1 MGDGIDIFG
10 LQAHDDRHS
19 ETERLL
25 RRLVEQVGQLSIDRG
40 VTRTELRR
48 ARLDIEVLSESKVSS
63 GDVDPA
69 LVEFNE
75 KVKAARVRL
84 EDTREAAAEEW
95 ETAQAELFAAIEEL
109 NASVEE

>member
-1 MGDGIDIFG
+1 MTDRLDIFG

-25 RRLVEQVGQLSIDRG
+25 RRLVEQVGQLSIDLG

-48 ARLDIEVLSESKVSS
+48 VTLDLQALQDSS
-63 GDVDPA
+63 VRGDDIDPA

-75 KVKAARVRL
+75 KVKAARDRL
-84 EDTREAAAEEW
+84 EDTREVASAEWAES
-95 ETAQAELFAAIEEL
+95 QAELFAAIEEL
-109 NASVEE
+109 NAAVED